1 MQQNE
6 VISRSGTE
14 HFLRLLKKK
23 IPKTKQRKRF
33 SFVEMRGPI
42 LFLGYF
48 EALYLYQLFTDD
60 YQLQG
65 ETMIFFLTMLTK
77 QTSVSRVPLSY
88 SKSPLSGL
96 YNRDQRF
103 YYRFIRSRR
112 LVFSLQ
118 PLRSEFDRY
127 CITECRVMR
136 TRIATQSRIH
146 RRRCVN

>member
-23 IPKTKQRKRF
+23 FPKTKQRKRF

-77 QTSVSRVPLSY
+77 QTSVSRVR
-88 SKSPLSGL
+88 SPIPNRRYRGCIIEIKDLLQIYTESEVSFFLTTAPQRVRSLL
-96 YNRDQRF
+96 YNRMQSYAYTYSHTVTD
-103 YYRFIRSRR
+103 S
-112 LVFSLQ
+112 
-118 PLRSEFDRY
+118 SEKV
-127 CITECRVMR
+127 C
-136 TRIATQSRIH
+136 
-146 RRRCVN
+146 